1 MSGAGQPAPLPC
13 GFGIELDQDTRQLDE
28 TTLFGG
34 SPGRVIRLSAAGRT
48 ALAELRE
55 GPVRSAAAGVLARRL
70 TDAGLAHPRPPAVAG
85 ELAGTA
91 RPPAGTARTGLGAA
105 DVTVIIPARDRPQL
119 LDSCLTALGRQH
131 PVVVVDD
138 GSADPAAVAQVATR
152 HGASLRARRHNGG
165 PGAARN
171 TGLVGIETAIVAFV
185 DSDCAPSPGWITP
198 LLPHF
203 ADPLV
208 GAVAPRIVAPEISTS
223 AGRYASACGS
233 LDLGGREAR
242 VVPGG
247 RVSYVPTA
255 ALLVR
260 RAALQTVAS
269 QAAVFDTELR
279 YGEDVDLVWRLHAA
293 GWRIRY
299 QPAVQVA
306 HDGPADWPGLLAKR
320 YRYGTSAAPLATR
333 HPRNLAPLVLHPWPT
348 VTVAALLA
356 RRPVFAAASLAAA
369 WFDIASTVR
378 RAGVPADG
386 AVGACLNAAWQT
398 WRGIGRYGTQF
409 AAPAL
414 AAALIAPG
422 GRTQARRWGR
432 RAAAASLLIGPAVAD
447 WRERKPGLA
456 PVTFAVARIADD
468 VCYGAGVWAG
478 CARERTA
485 VPLRPAIS
493 WRPVRIQSAATAGP
507 TAGPTGGPAEADGE
521 RKELD

>member
-1 MSGAGQPAPLPC
+1 MTGRGHPAPLPH
-13 GFGIELDQDTRQLDE
+13 GFRIELDQHTRQLDQ

-34 SPGRVIRLSAAGRT
+34 SPGRVIRLSGAGSK

-55 GPVRSAAAGVLARRL
+55 GPVRSAAAAILARRL
-70 TDAGLAHPRPPAVAG
+70 TDAGLAHPRPPAMVG
-85 ELAGTA
+85 EPAGTA
-91 RPPAGTARTGLGAA
+91 PSSAGTARTWPDPA

-119 LDSCLTALGRQH
+119 LDSCLTAVGRQH

-138 GSADPAAVAQVATR
+138 GSADPDAVAQVAAR
-152 HGASLRARRHNGG
+152 HGASLRARHDNGG

-171 TGLVGIETAIVAFV
+171 TGLSGVKTALVAFV
-185 DSDCAPSPGWITP
+185 DSDCAPPPGWITA
-198 LLPHF
+198 LVPHF

-208 GAVAPRIVAPEISTS
+208 GAAAPRVVAPRIGTA

-233 LDLGGREAR
+233 LDLGGQEAR
-242 VVPGG
+242 VLPGG
-247 RVSYVPTA
+247 RVSYLPTA

-260 RAALQTVAS
+260 RAALQTVA
-269 QAAVFDTELR
+269 AERAVFDPQLR

-299 QPAVQVA
+299 QPEVQVQ

-320 YRYGTSAAPLATR
+320 YRYGTSAAPLAIR
-333 HPRNLAPLVLHPWPT
+333 HPASMAPLVLHPWPT

-356 RRPVFAAASLAAA
+356 RRPAMAVASLAAA

-386 AVGACLNAAWQT
+386 AAGACLNAAWQT

-414 AAALIAPG
+414 AAVLIAPG
-422 GRTQARRWGR
+422 GKTPARRWGR

-447 WRERKPGLA
+447 WRERKPELG
-456 PVTFAVARIADD
+456 PVTFAVARVADD
-468 VCYGAGVWAG
+468 VCYGGGVLAG
-478 CARERTA
+478 CLRERTA

-493 WRPVRIQSAATAGP
+493 WRPVRIQSVPAGR
-507 TAGPTGGPAEADGE
+507 PAEPDGQ